1 MTTSSQLDDSI
12 IMVKLHSNK
21 GKMSKSKQ
29 KSAFVVSS
37 LQVVAEVFLSCKI
50 TYSIGI
56 GRQTPQLRFTP
67 SYPTTFLWYRTRKQ
81 LSSHPS
87 CYVNITKAHFSINK
101 NIYVIKKNIYMPNI
115 HFLKAQYKFMSFLLC
130 DFDKITY
137 LCKKLKISCYLE

>member
-1 MTTSSQLDDSI
+1 MTASSQLDDSI

-29 KSAFVVSS
+29 KSAFFVSS

-67 SYPTTFLWYRTRKQ
+67 SYPTAFLWYRTRKQ

-87 CYVNITKAHFSINK
+87 CYVNITKIHFSINK
-101 NIYVIKKNIYMPNI
+101 NMCVSKKTFSDFVIFIKTPYSILITNTLQVMYV
-115 HFLKAQYKFMSFLLC
+115 
-130 DFDKITY
+130 DF
-137 LCKKLKISCYLE
+137 